1 MNTIRIIS
9 LLGKLAGLVTALDAI
24 PFVSQQTG
32 VLIFAAASILKDA
45 AARFTEILRHRH
57 TAIP

>member
-9 LLGKLAGLVTALDAI
+9 LAGLVTALDAI